1 MDMGIM
7 ENKIVFLIPSY
18 ERIESLTEIVKV
30 IHEIGD
36 VYIIQDGGRQ
46 DYSSLLKYGVHLY
59 RNKNHLGKKL
69 FNVTVNILFNIA
81 DNHYADYYF
90 FIPDD
95 LIPVK
100 DFHLKAIDTYNN
112 INDNKKICLNLFL
125 EQSRLGQKCW
135 TDFSPIDK
143 CNVYLSNWVDMCFL
157 CKQEMFVY
165 LNFYVPK
172 IDRDWKKYP
181 ELGSGVGSYI
191 SKRLFLMGR
200 NMYQVKSSL
209 FIPHEAAFKSKMN
222 PGQNNELINKVV
234 I

>member
-7 ENKIVFLIPSY
+7 ENKIIFLIPSY
-18 ERIESLTEIVKV
+18 ERIESLTQIVKV

-36 VYIIQDGGRQ
+36 VYVLQDGGKQ
-46 DYSSLLKYGVHLY
+46 DYTPLLKYGVHLY
-59 RNKNHLGKKL
+59 KNKNHLGKKL
-69 FNVTVNILFNIA
+69 FNITVSTLFDIA
-81 DNHYADYYF
+81 DNNYADYYF

-100 DFHLKAIDTYNN
+100 DFHKKAIETYET
-112 INDNKKICLNLFL
+112 IIDKRKICLNLFL

-135 TDFSPIDK
+135 TNFVPVDEGF
-143 CNVYLSNWVDMCFL
+143 VYLSNWVDMCFL
-157 CKQEMFVY
+157 CKQDMFVY

-172 IDRDWKKYP
+172 IDRDWKNHP
-181 ELGSGVGSYI
+181 ELGSGVGAYI

-209 FIPHEAAFKSKMN
+209 FTPHKAAFKSKMN
-222 PGQNNELINKVV
+222 PGQGNELINKV
-234 I
+234 II